1 MVSSERI
8 KIQSRFQNHLPFRRT
23 VYVPVVPH
31 ALRQRSGC
39 GVRPAPGRGCPLPH
53 RKSFPIS
60 RSFHFSLSILILL
73 LQSSPPAAQTS
84 LSLPPILSFSTGRTV
99 LLFFSSFNLS
109 HYIKKGQHRIIRP
122 SPLHCSF
129 CSPDGEREGKFPLFG
144 FLHVKVL
151 AQILVSERSG
161 ALLGPVE
168 TILSGP
174 LRPLLLGSRAK
185 MLTFPQ
191 SVLRGL
197 FPRLIADASYVR
209 SF

>member
-1 MVSSERI
+1 MCRSCHTRCDKEAGAACAPPRVAG
-8 KIQSRFQNHLPFRRT
+8 
-23 VYVPVVPH
+23 VP
-31 ALRQRSGC
+31 S
-39 GVRPAPGRGCPLPH
+39 PH

-129 CSPDGEREGKFPLFG
+129 CSPDGEREGKFPLVWVFACQSFG
-144 FLHVKVL
+144 PNSRLGKKWCSFG
-151 AQILVSERSG
+151 AGRNNFIRSLEAAVAG
-161 ALLGPVE
+161 LGP
-168 TILSGP
+168 
-174 LRPLLLGSRAK
+174 K
-185 MLTFPQ
+185 C
-191 SVLRGL
+191 
-197 FPRLIADASYVR
+197 
-209 SF
+209 